1 MADLTKI
8 SNSLHPLERRIL
20 PLLSKFSSISDLID
34 KSGLKDVEVTRALQW
49 LKNKDLISLKEDL
62 KQVILLDKNG
72 FSYQK
77 QGLPERRFL
86 NSLNREMSIK
96 DIEKASRLTKEEVSV
111 CLGLLKRKGAI
122 NISKKGNDVL
132 VSLTDVGRN
141 ILKKDMLEEM
151 FLKKSF
157 PLDPK
162 GLTPEENFS
171 YQELLKRKSIIK
183 VDVVKTKTATLT
195 SLGQELMQ
203 SSSSFNK
210 EIIDNLTQE
219 IIKNK
224 SWNNKDFRGYDLKAQ
239 VPKVNYGKK
248 HFENEAIDYVRSIW
262 LNLGFKEMSGSMVQT
277 VFWDLDALFVPQDH
291 PAREMQDTFY
301 LKKPSKGKIPED
313 LKKKIKAVH
322 EDGGDTGSR
331 GWGGVWDEEKA
342 KDILLRTHT
351 TVLSAQT
358 ISRLKKEDLPLKFF
372 SVGKVFR
379 NEAADWKHLFE
390 FYHAEGI
397 VVDPNATF
405 EDLKG
410 YLKEFFN
417 KMGYNKIKIRPGHFP
432 YTEPSIEVEVYN
444 EEKKEWVELGGAG
457 IFRPEVTKTLMGFEC
472 PVLAWGLGFGRITV
486 PYYKIND
493 LRDFNRNDIKQLRSI
508 KKWLLQPQ

>member
-1 MADLTKI
+1 MADISKI

-20 PLLSKFSSISDLID
+20 PLLVKYSSISDLVE
-34 KSGLKDVEVTRALQW
+34 KSGLKEVEVTRALQW
-49 LKNKDLISLKEDL
+49 LKNKEIISLKEDL
-62 KQVILLDKNG
+62 KEVVFLDKNG
-72 FSYQK
+72 LLYQK

-86 NSLNREMSIK
+86 TSLNREMSIK
-96 DIEKASRLTKEEVSV
+96 EIEKISHLSKEEVSL
-111 CLGLLKRKGAI
+111 CLGLLKKKGAI
-122 NISKKGNDVL
+122 NISRKGNDVL
-132 VSLTDVGRN
+132 VSLTDIGRN
-141 ILKKDMLEEM
+141 ILKKDTLEEIFM
-151 FLKKSF
+151 KKSF

-162 GLTPEENFS
+162 TLSPEENFAL
-171 YQELLKRKSIIK
+171 QELGKRKNILK
-183 VDVVKTKTATLT
+183 VDIQKQKTAALT
-195 SLGQELMQ
+195 ALGQELMQ
-203 SSSSFNK
+203 NTASLNK
-210 EIIDNLTQE
+210 EVIENLTQE
-219 IIKNK
+219 ILKNK
-224 SWNNKDFRGYDLKAQ
+224 SWSSKEFRGYDVKAQ
-239 VPKVNYGKK
+239 LPKVTYGKK

-262 LNLGFKEMSGSMVQT
+262 LNLGFKEMSGACVQT
-277 VFWDLDALFVPQDH
+277 AFWDLDSLFVPQDH

-301 LKKPSKGKIPED
+301 LKKPAKGKIPDD
-313 LKKKIKAVH
+313 LKKKVKMVH
-322 EDGGDTGSR
+322 ENGGDTGSK
-331 GWGGVWDEEKA
+331 GWGNAWDEEKA
-342 KDILLRTHT
+342 KELLLRTHT
-351 TVLSAQT
+351 TVLSAMT
-358 ISRLKKEDLPLKFF
+358 INKLKKEDLPMKFF

-397 VVDPNATF
+397 VVDPDATF

-410 YLKEFFN
+410 YLQEFFQ

-444 EEKKEWVELGGAG
+444 EERHEWVELGGAG

-493 LRDFNRNDIKQLRSI
+493 LRDFNRNDIKQLRSM